1 MPRDASLQRA
11 MEAVLAIG
19 PEHSRIFRGAN
30 WTKSDLIERLCELL
44 LLPGDEI
51 VRGAGGI
58 AEGLPEFVRGK
69 SIPKFR
75 PDGIRIVH
83 VGGGAGLFSAILP
96 GWLSGASGSQTTPW
110 EIQR

>member
-1 MPRDASLQRA
+1 

-44 LLPGDEI
+44 VLPGDEI

-58 AEGLPEFVRGK
+58 AEGLPEVVRGK

-75 PDGIRIVH
+75 PDGIRVVH
-83 VGGGAGLFSAILP
+83 VGGGAGLFSAITP
-96 GWLSGASGSQTTPW
+96 GWLSGPSGSQTTPW